1 MKTVEFLIVG
11 NGLAGTMLA
20 FEMLEK
26 KLDFGFAKVFK
37 RQLKNKGKK
46 IIPARHTGIT
56 Q

>member
-26 KLDFGFAKVFK
+26 KIGFPNCCFTAK
-37 RQLKNKGKK
+37 
-46 IIPARHTGIT
+46 IPGIRNCRWILNA
-56 Q
+56 

>member
-26 KLDFGFAKVFK
+26 KLDFRIVVSPQKSRASEIAAGF
-37 RQLKNKGKK
+37 
-46 IIPARHTGIT
+46 
-56 Q
+56 